1 MEEHKKRTGQKRDFH
16 DIANKI
22 DQVSK
27 LRTKIIVDFCAEE
40 ALSIKSF
47 VVKER
52 QEMQVTTRFLSGK
65 MLMFAKL
72 SLMSF
77 IYETIETFCF
87 AKKIYENYLIEKV
100 YMCHILTDRDNTCLH
115 FLFVSH
121 PSSNIVD
128 AKYRERIFEVINAS
142 KIYDQVDTSHE
153 FWD

>member
-40 ALSIKSF
+40 AVSIKSF

-77 IYETIETFCF
+77 IYETLETFCF
-87 AKKIYENYLIEKV
+87 A
-100 YMCHILTDRDNTCLH
+100 
-115 FLFVSH
+115 
-121 PSSNIVD
+121 
-128 AKYRERIFEVINAS
+128 
-142 KIYDQVDTSHE
+142 
-153 FWD
+153 

>member
-22 DQVSK
+22 DQLSK

-40 ALSIKSF
+40 AVCIKSF

-77 IYETIETFCF
+77 IYETLETFCF
-87 AKKIYENYLIEKV
+87 VK
-100 YMCHILTDRDNTCLH
+100 
-115 FLFVSH
+115 
-121 PSSNIVD
+121 
-128 AKYRERIFEVINAS
+128 
-142 KIYDQVDTSHE
+142 
-153 FWD
+153 